1 MRDVPFAPGL
11 TPMDVEPIE
20 IGDDTY
26 DGDDG
31 EDKETRIAELKDFA
45 ERQRCVYSTIRNS
58 KKDFSVLCCKQYGK
72 ILSEGESREDW
83 LFEELNT
90 LLTMIE
96 EL

>member
-1 MRDVPFAPGL
+1 M
-11 TPMDVEPIE
+11 
-20 IGDDTY
+20 
-26 DGDDG
+26 
-31 EDKETRIAELKDFA
+31 KETRIAELKDFA

-58 KKDFSVLCCKQYGK
+58 KKDFSE
-72 ILSEGESREDW
+72 ILSDGESREDW